1 MLDIKNLSKSFNIGT
16 DNEANIFNN
25 FNIHINKGECTGI
38 LGANG
43 CGKSTLFN
51 IISGVLTQ
59 EKGIITLNGK
69 NINNLKENERAQYIG
84 RVHQNPSAG
93 VSPSLTILE
102 NISLSD
108 KKCQKFT
115 LRKLIRKNR
124 IEEFKEILK
133 TLDLGLENKLDTE
146 VKYLSGGQRQS
157 LSLLMAT
164 MNKPELLLLDEHT
177 AALDPKTSRLIMEKT
192 QELIKT
198 QNITTMM
205 ISHNIKDTIKYS
217 DRIVMLDK
225 GEIILDVRNGQINE
239 KELLSIYNS
248 RNYGSPIA
256 EAV

>member
-16 DNEANIFNN
+16 DNEATIFNN

-69 NINNLKENERAQYIG
+69 NINNLKENERARFIG

-93 VSPSLTILE
+93 VSLSLTILE

-164 MNKPELLLLDEHT
+164 MNKPELLLLD
-177 AALDPKTSRLIMEKT
+177 
-192 QELIKT
+192 
-198 QNITTMM
+198 
-205 ISHNIKDTIKYS
+205 
-217 DRIVMLDK
+217 
-225 GEIILDVRNGQINE
+225 
-239 KELLSIYNS
+239 
-248 RNYGSPIA
+248 
-256 EAV
+256 

>member
-59 EKGIITLNGK
+59 EKGIITLNRK
-69 NINNLKENERAQYIG
+69 NINDLKENERAQYIG

-108 KKCQKFT
+108 KKCQT
-115 LRKLIRKNR
+115 
-124 IEEFKEILK
+124 
-133 TLDLGLENKLDTE
+133 
-146 VKYLSGGQRQS
+146 
-157 LSLLMAT
+157 
-164 MNKPELLLLDEHT
+164 
-177 AALDPKTSRLIMEKT
+177 
-192 QELIKT
+192 
-198 QNITTMM
+198 
-205 ISHNIKDTIKYS
+205 
-217 DRIVMLDK
+217 
-225 GEIILDVRNGQINE
+225 
-239 KELLSIYNS
+239 
-248 RNYGSPIA
+248 
-256 EAV
+256 

>member
-1 MLDIKNLSKSFNIGT
+1 MLEIKNMSKSFNIGT
-16 DNEANIFNN
+16 DNEANIFTN
-25 FNIHINKGECTGI
+25 FDFHIARGECTGI

-51 IISGVLTQ
+51 IISGAILQ
-59 EKGIITLNGK
+59 EEGDIILNGE
-69 NINNLKENERAQYIG
+69 NINGRKENERAKFIG

-108 KKCQKFT
+108 KKCQKFG
-115 LRKLIRKNR
+115 LRKLINKNKINQYR
-124 IEEFKEILK
+124 EILS

-146 VKYLSGGQRQS
+146 VKFLSGGQRQS

-192 QELIKT
+192 KELIDSYS
-198 QNITTMM
+198 ITTMM
-205 ISHNIKDTIKYS
+205 ISHNVRDAIKYS

-225 GEIILDVRNGQINE
+225 GRVILDVKNGSITE

-248 RNYGSPIA
+248 RNSGMIFQ

>member
-1 MLDIKNLSKSFNIGT
+1 MLDIKNLSKTFNVGT
-16 DNEANIFNN
+16 DYEQRIFND

-51 IISGVLTQ
+51 IISGVIMQ

-69 NINNLKENERAQYIG
+69 NINGLKENERAQFIG

-108 KKCQKFT
+108 KKCHKFT
-115 LRKLIRKNR
+115 LRKLIRKNK
-124 IEEFKEILK
+124 IVEFTEILR

-177 AALDPKTSRLIMEKT
+177 AALDPKTSRLVMEKT

-205 ISHNIKDTIKYS
+205 ISHNVRDAVKYS
-217 DRIVMLDK
+217 DRIIMLDK
-225 GEIILDVRNGQINE
+225 GEIILDVRNGLITE
-239 KELLSIYNS
+239 KELLNIYNS
-248 RNYGSPIA
+248 RNYGSPLT

>member
-1 MLDIKNLSKSFNIGT
+1 MLDIKNLSKTFNIGT
-16 DNEANIFNN
+16 DNETNIFNN
-25 FNIHINKGECTGI
+25 FNIHINQGECTGI

-51 IISGVLTQ
+51 IISGVIMQ
-59 EKGIITLNGK
+59 EKGTISLNGE

-108 KKCQKFT
+108 KKCQKFR
-115 LRKLIRKNR
+115 LRKLIRKNK
-124 IEEFKEILK
+124 IEKFKETLK
-133 TLDLGLENKLDTE
+133 ALDLGLENKLNTE

-205 ISHNIKDTIKYS
+205 ISHNIMDTIKYS

-225 GEIILDVRNGQINE
+225 GQIILDVRNGQITE

-248 RNYGSPIA
+248 RNYGSPLT
-256 EAV
+256 